1 MRYLPGIKRYMATN
15 QPPEESDDIINSPT
29 LVKEGRA
36 TVCLP
41 PGVFYNPVQEFN
53 RDLTVAVINEFS
65 KIFYK
70 DGIGRKAKKVTDGD
84 TSDIEMRDVEAIPG
98 IEYYVFVHNRVSK
111 I

>member
-1 MRYLPGIKRYMATN
+1 MATN
-15 QPPEESDDIINSPT
+15 QPPEESGIIISTPT

-65 KIFYK
+65 KIFYR
-70 DGIGRKAKKVTDGD
+70 DGIGRKAKKLAHVDV
-84 TSDIEMRDVEAIPG
+84 SDIEIRDDETIPG
-98 IEYYVFVHNRVSK
+98 IES
-111 I
+111 